1 MADVGPQVEER
12 AGAYAVI
19 GAGMSGLASLKALLE
34 AGFDADCYERE
45 SEVGGNWN
53 IDARNSRIYRSIHLI
68 SSRPFTQYPDFPM
81 PDSFADYPSHTEVL
95 GYFKRY
101 ADHFG
106 LREHIAFDHDVL
118 RVEPVDGGA
127 RWDVTAEGPDGVA
140 RTRRYDGVLIANGH
154 NWSPKMPTY
163 EGLDAFG
170 GTVLHSKD
178 YKDSDVLRG
187 KRVLIV
193 GGGNTGCDLAVEG
206 AQNAAATYHSTR
218 RGYYYNPKF
227 VGGRPSDQVNDTL
240 LLLRI
245 PLAVRRLMY
254 KTTLRATVG
263 SFDKLGLQKPDHEFG
278 ETHPVAN
285 SLLAYYLGHGDIQP
299 KPEIRRFTAEGVEF
313 TDGTSARRRRGR
325 LLHRLPRHASR
336 SWTTSTS
343 TPPTAARAST
353 STSSRPGTTTS
364 SSSACTSRTPA
375 PSACRTGRPWPRSAT
390 WRPGATAR
398 RRRGRSA
405 RRWPPRPTGG
415 SPAACAS
422 PTRRGTTSRSPTRTS
437 WPASSRPSTSW
448 RARDERR
455 FRPDHGHAPPGLG
468 VAAAARCTARCS
480 ARCRPS
486 RPASRRCSSCTA
498 PPTARGA
505 SPSTGCR
512 PPPSAASRRTR
523 CRCAATAAA
532 AARGG
537 SGARRCGSTSTTCC
551 RPSPSCPAARSSSA
565 TRWAG

>member
-1 MADVGPQVEER
+1 MGPQAEER

-19 GAGMSGLASLKALLE
+19 GAGMSGLASLKALRE

-81 PDSFADYPSHTEVL
+81 PDSFADYPAHTEVL

-170 GTVLHSKD
+170 GAVLHSKD

-254 KTTLRATVG
+254 KATLRATVG

-313 TDGTSARRRRGR
+313 TDGTSADVDVVVFCTGYVATFPFLDDEHLNTADGR
-325 LLHRLPRHASR
+325 PRLYQHEFTPRHDNLFVVGLHQPDSGTFCLSHWQAVAAVR
-336 SWTTSTS
+336 YLEARRDR
-343 TPPTAARAST
+343 PDAARAF
-353 STSSRPGTTTS
+353 R
-364 SSSACTSRTPA
+364 
-375 PSACRTGRPWPRSAT
+375 
-390 WRPGATAR
+390 AR
-398 RRRGRSA
+398 VAAETDRRF
-405 RRWPPRPTGG
+405 TGG
-415 SPAACAS
+415 MRFTDS
-422 PTRRGTTSRSPTRTS
+422 TRHYFEI
-437 WPASSRPSTSW
+437 AHQDFL
-448 RARDERR
+448 A
-455 FRPDHGHAPPGLG
+455 G
-468 VAAAARCTARCS
+468 VEQTIHQLE
-480 ARCRPS
+480 
-486 RPASRRCSSCTA
+486 
-498 PPTARGA
+498 
-505 SPSTGCR
+505 
-512 PPPSAASRRTR
+512 
-523 CRCAATAAA
+523 
-532 AARGG
+532 
-537 SGARRCGSTSTTCC
+537 GAR
-551 RPSPSCPAARSSSA
+551 
-565 TRWAG
+565 